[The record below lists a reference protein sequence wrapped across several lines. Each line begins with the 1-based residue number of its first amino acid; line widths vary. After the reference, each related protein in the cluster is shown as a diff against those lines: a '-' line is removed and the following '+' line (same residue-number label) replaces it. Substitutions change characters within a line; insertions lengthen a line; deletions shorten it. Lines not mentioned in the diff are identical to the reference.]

1 MTPAVAMTPAPS
13 PPPSPLSGQRYW
25 PATATAPGGLGCGPW
40 SMVTDANSSS
50 WRFSHR
56 PLSID
61 ALTAVAVCGATLG
74 PVGHG
79 SCCGHG
85 GGAGGEALLHRSHA
99 TCDRDA
105 PSPHPYR
112 SALRGSIGP
121 LFGGLG
127 VAGYGQPSLCANGL
141 GPFACMLGASADV
154 EDAAAQLP
162 GFGGWPKAAGVQQL
176 ASNQAAFNS
185 CQANRFV
192 NNSMLTAHWFLPHWR
207 PSVLIRW
214 SRRRKGSLRRPARC
228 EQQPRHRA
236 RSRRSTT

>member
-25 PATATAPGGLGCGPW
+25 PATATAPGGPGCGPW
-40 SMVTDANSSS
+40 SMVT
-50 WRFSHR
+50 
-56 PLSID
+56 
-61 ALTAVAVCGATLG
+61 
-74 PVGHG
+74 
-79 SCCGHG
+79 
-85 GGAGGEALLHRSHA
+85 
-99 TCDRDA
+99 
-105 PSPHPYR
+105 
-112 SALRGSIGP
+112 ALRGSIGP

-207 PSVLIRW
+207 PSVLIRERPAKQL
-214 SRRRKGSLRRPARC
+214 SEQEKAAARAKARRVADKGRRPGTRYGAAAPTGVDGGGGGRWR
-228 EQQPRHRA
+228 PDGRWFV
-236 RSRRSTT
+236 STR